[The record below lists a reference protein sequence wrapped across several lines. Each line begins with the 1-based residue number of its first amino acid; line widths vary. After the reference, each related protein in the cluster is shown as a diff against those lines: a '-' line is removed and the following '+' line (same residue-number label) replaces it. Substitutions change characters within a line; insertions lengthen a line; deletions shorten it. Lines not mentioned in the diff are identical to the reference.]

1 MKYEH
6 SAKDKAKLNIKH
18 YVNLKL
24 QSESEHMV
32 IGRLEAITRAI
43 IEDIPGAAEWVNNR
57 YSYNR

>member
-18 YVNLKL
+18 YINLKL

-32 IGRLEAITRAI
+32 LGRLEAITRAI
-43 IEDIPGAAEWVNNR
+43 IEDIPEAAEWVNNR
-57 YSYNR
+57 YSFTK